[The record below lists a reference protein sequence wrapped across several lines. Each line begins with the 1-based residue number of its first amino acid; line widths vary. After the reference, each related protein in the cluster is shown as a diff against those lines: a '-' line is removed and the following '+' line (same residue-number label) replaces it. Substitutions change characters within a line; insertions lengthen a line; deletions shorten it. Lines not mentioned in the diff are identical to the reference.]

1 MQTSMNKQLTYGLAG
16 AAALAVA
23 IGAGVLIGK
32 HSTAA
37 YAADEP
43 ASAQIIASEAG
54 APSVPGLCV
63 LSQNA
68 VYANAKVGQA
78 ATARYRDLA
87 AQLRGQLTPGQQ
99 AIQDDV
105 KKLEVAKAGMAPADY
120 QKKSEELAARI
131 RNLQATNG
139 QDTRDLEATRQKA
152 LRQIA
157 VYAQPIIADAY
168 KAHHCGALFSRD
180 AMLVGNPG
188 MDLTPTV
195 VAALDAKVTTISFDL
210 EKAPAAAAPA
220 QAGQ

>member
-1 MQTSMNKQLTYGLAG
+1 M
-16 AAALAVA
+16 
-23 IGAGVLIGK
+23 
-32 HSTAA
+32 
-37 YAADEP
+37 
-43 ASAQIIASEAG
+43 
-54 APSVPGLCV
+54 PGLCV

-78 ATARYRDLA
+78 ATARYRDLT
-87 AQLRGQLTPGQQ
+87 AQLRGQLTPDQQ

-105 KKLEVAKAGMAPADY
+105 KKLEAAKAGMAPAEY
-120 QKKSEELAARI
+120 QKKSEELGARI

-168 KAHHCGALFSRD
+168 KSHHCGALFSRD

-210 EKAPAAAAPA
+210 EKAPAAAALA